1 MKDLLIFVLCLV
13 LYEAYPQGRDTT
25 ISVYSLDY
33 ISADSFYL
41 VRVDTVYRP
50 GKVRPEIVY
59 QGELY
64 RDTSQLNEA
73 IRQKQLY
80 LQQLQLQLKAL
91 QTKIT
96 ETSYYIDKVT
106 CLRDS
111 VIFQLSCS
119 PEQRA
124 TKPTAKDEL
133 KKYPE
138 FEPQPVE
145 EKRKRSKARR
155 KGM

>member
-33 ISADSFYL
+33 IAADSFYL

-80 LQQLQLQLKAL
+80 LHQLQLQLKAL

-96 ETSYYIDKVT
+96 ETSYYIEKVT

-119 PEQRA
+119 PGPRA
-124 TKPTAKDEL
+124 TRPSAKEEL
-133 KKYPE
+133 KRYPE

-145 EKRKRSKARR
+145 EKRKRLKLRR
-155 KGM
+155 KRM

>member
-1 MKDLLIFVLCLV
+1 MKFLLLFIHLLV
-13 LYEAYPQGRDTT
+13 FLEAFPQERDTT
-25 ISVYSLDY
+25 LSAFSLDY
-33 ISADSFYL
+33 IAVDSFYL

-50 GKVRPEIVY
+50 GKVRPEIIY

-80 LQQLQLQLKAL
+80 LQQLQLQLKSL
-91 QTKIT
+91 QSKIT
-96 ETSYYIDKVT
+96 ETSYYIEKVT

-119 PEQRA
+119 PESRA
-124 TKPTAKDEL
+124 TRPTAKDEL

-138 FEPQPVE
+138 FEPQPIE
-145 EKRKRSKARR
+145 EKRKWLKARR
-155 KGM
+155 KRM

>member
-1 MKDLLIFVLCLV
+1 MKFLLLFIHLLV
-13 LYEAYPQGRDTT
+13 FLEAFPQERDTT
-25 ISVYSLDY
+25 LSAFSLDY
-33 ISADSFYL
+33 IAVDSFYL

-64 RDTSQLNEA
+64 RDTSQLNES

-96 ETSYYIDKVT
+96 ETSYYIEKVT

-119 PEQRA
+119 PGPRA
-124 TKPTAKDEL
+124 TKPTSKEEL

-138 FEPQPVE
+138 FEPQPIE
-145 EKRKRSKARR
+145 KKRKRSKARR

>member
-33 ISADSFYL
+33 IAADSFYL
-41 VRVDTVYRP
+41 VRIDTVYRP
-50 GKVRPEIVY
+50 GKVRPEIIY

-80 LQQLQLQLKAL
+80 LQQLQLQLKFL
-91 QTKIT
+91 QTKIA
-96 ETSYYIDKVT
+96 ETSYYIEKVT

-119 PEQRA
+119 SGPRA
-124 TKPTAKDEL
+124 TKPSAKEEL
-133 KKYPE
+133 KRYPE

-145 EKRKRSKARR
+145 ARRKRSKARR

>member
-1 MKDLLIFVLCLV
+1 MKSLLLFINLLV
-13 LYEAYPQGRDTT
+13 FLEAFPQERDTT
-25 ISVYSLDY
+25 LSAFSLDY
-33 ISADSFYL
+33 IAADSFYL

-80 LQQLQLQLKAL
+80 LQQLQLQLKSL

-96 ETSYYIDKVT
+96 ETSYYIEKVT

-119 PEQRA
+119 PESRA
-124 TKPTAKDEL
+124 TKPTGKDEL

-138 FEPQPVE
+138 FEPQPVDG
-145 EKRKRSKARR
+145 KRKRLKLRR